1 LFLWYLYPGLA
12 RQLFNVCM
20 LGSCCVYV
28 ALFRSYIVCKK
39 RYSNLPRQFNNI
51 LGTCSAVYG
60 MIVFSFMT
68 VALAFFQEDRYIS
81 LTVFITFII
90 IFLLY
95 YFLVVQKREF
105 FSDEE
110 QAKFMKA
117 YILNG
122 KSSVLF
128 ISAFIFRSFLFAFLS
143 CYPSF
148 FLSFSRFSF

>member
-1 LFLWYLYPGLA
+1 
-12 RQLFNVCM
+12 M
-20 LGSCCVYV
+20 LGSCSVYV

-39 RYSNLPRQFNNI
+39 RYSNLPRQFNNV
-51 LGTCSAVYG
+51 LGTCSAIYG
-60 MIVFSFMT
+60 MIVFSFMI

-122 KSSVLF
+122 KGYLLF
-128 ISAFIFRSFLFAFLS
+128 LCFLH
-143 CYPSF
+143 F
-148 FLSFSRFSF
+148 FSFSSSTCLLSL